1 MAHSLDSRVINLA
14 VVKGAERTQFHPLT
28 RHRPAES
35 AEISCEHL
43 VAPPDVRKVGIP
55 SDLLILHA
63 PQSAIGGYK
72 RCEKKW

>member
-1 MAHSLDSRVINLA
+1 M
-14 VVKGAERTQFHPLT
+14 RTQFHPLM

-63 PQSAIGGYK
+63 PQSAIE
-72 RCEKKW
+72 RI